1 MCLQPSNK
9 TQDHRQFVC
18 WDSPVLARLG
28 KRPDMENGLC
38 DLAAGSNG
46 ITDCT
51 CIAQFSAASIKKATL
66 LSSSI
71 GPLLCI
77 ESRHWWGLGCPDWPV
92 WKGCVSQKLQGGVGE
107 RVSCTGGAVHV
118 SGQCCSAERQL
129 VALSSQLL
137 TWSSYAVCVTSGR
150 LCKLVQLRAE
160 FFWG

>member
-1 MCLQPSNK
+1 M
-9 TQDHRQFVC
+9 RQRVALCKPEHSCSHSLCAFNPPIKLRITDNLCVETHLF
-18 WDSPVLARLG
+18 LARLG

-77 ESRHWWGLGCPDWPV
+77 ESRH
-92 WKGCVSQKLQGGVGE
+92 
-107 RVSCTGGAVHV
+107 
-118 SGQCCSAERQL
+118 
-129 VALSSQLL
+129 
-137 TWSSYAVCVTSGR
+137 
-150 LCKLVQLRAE
+150 
-160 FFWG
+160 